1 MHNLFYL
8 INGWTNGG
16 TNGGT
21 KSSKNTRETT
31 PIRAGIKKKKQDFC
45 NENTRYFNL
54 IRQSKVYVSIVK

>member
-21 KSSKNTRETT
+21 QSSKNTRETT
-31 PIRAGIKKKKQDFC
+31 PIRAGIAKKTGFLQRKHDI
-45 NENTRYFNL
+45 L
-54 IRQSKVYVSIVK
+54 I